1 MDREKI
7 LETSRKENKQGD
19 ERDFAM
25 RNKSYAISAGFGML
39 LCVVIAAIESI
50 VFERTAASVWTIYL
64 GMEFIAPLVGYITTK
79 KKFLLFLSIFMGI
92 CFVFMAGLYIRECIT
107 R

>member
-19 ERDFAM
+19 ERDFEM
-25 RNKSYAISAGFGML
+25 RNKSYAISASVGLL
-39 LCVVIAAIESI
+39 LCMVIALVESI

-64 GMEFIAPLVGYITTK
+64 GMEFVAPLVGYITTK

-92 CFVFMAGLYIRECIT
+92 CFVLMAGTYIRECIT

>member
-1 MDREKI
+1 MDRKKI

-25 RNKSYAISAGFGML
+25 RNKSYAISAGFGMV
-39 LCVVIAAIESI
+39 LCTVIAAIESI
-50 VFERTAASVWTIYL
+50 VFERTATSVWTIYL

-79 KKFLLFLSIFMGI
+79 KKFLLFLSIFM
-92 CFVFMAGLYIRECIT
+92 AGLYIRECIT